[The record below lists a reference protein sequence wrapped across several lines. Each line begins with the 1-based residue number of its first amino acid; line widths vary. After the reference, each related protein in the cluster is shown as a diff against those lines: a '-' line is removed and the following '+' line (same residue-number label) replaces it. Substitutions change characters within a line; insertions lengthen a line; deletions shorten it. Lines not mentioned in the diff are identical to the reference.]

1 MISGTSIILAAM
13 YTTLN
18 VSRAAHLDVGQP
30 LQGWI
35 ISTLFLSLALAAF
48 ALWLEAQPPS
58 RRNATGATLSG
69 VKRHY
74 SGPRDRR
81 Y

>member
-18 VSRAAHLDVGQP
+18 VSRAFHLDVNHTMQS
-30 LQGWI
+30 WI
-35 ISTLFLSLALAAF
+35 VSTLLISLALAVLAI
-48 ALWLEAQPPS
+48 WMESRPPS
-58 RRNATGATLSG
+58 RRNATGATISG
-69 VKRHY
+69 LKRHY